1 MNFALK
7 CHCETEKPFIK
18 ANLQIR
24 NALLLDYFDH
34 FVVSQ

>member
-7 CHCETEKPFIK
+7 CRCETEKPFIK
-18 ANLQIR
+18 ANLQIQ
-24 NALLLDYFDH
+24 NASLLDCFDH